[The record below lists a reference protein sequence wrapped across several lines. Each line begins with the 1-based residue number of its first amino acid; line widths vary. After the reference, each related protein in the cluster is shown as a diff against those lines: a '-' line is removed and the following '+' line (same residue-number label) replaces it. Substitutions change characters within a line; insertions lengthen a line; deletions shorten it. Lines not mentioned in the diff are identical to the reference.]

1 MKFLKKNW
9 IIFLLKQMS
18 RKELIDG
25 LQSKFISRK
34 LLVFVVACC
43 GLFSGKLTSSDFVVI
58 ASAYMIAQSGKDVM
72 VDYLKSRNN
81 G

>member
-1 MKFLKKNW
+1 MSKKE
-9 IIFLLKQMS
+9 IID
-18 RKELIDG
+18 R
-25 LQSKFISRK
+25 LQSKWISRK
-34 LLVFVVACC
+34 LLVFLIACF

-72 VDYLKSRNN
+72 VDYLKSRSN

>member
-1 MKFLKKNW
+1 
-9 IIFLLKQMS
+9 MS
-18 RKELIDG
+18 RKEFIDG

-43 GLFSGKLTSSDFVVI
+43 GLFSGVVTSGDFVVI
-58 ASAYMIAQSGKDVM
+58 ASTYMVAQGGKDVLTE
-72 VDYLKSRNN
+72 YFKSKSN

>member
-1 MKFLKKNW
+1 
-9 IIFLLKQMS
+9 MS
-18 RKELIDG
+18 RKEFIDG

-34 LLVFVVACC
+34 LLVFVVACF
-43 GLFSGKLTSSDFVVI
+43 GLFSGKLTSSDFVII

>member
-1 MKFLKKNW
+1 
-9 IIFLLKQMS
+9 MS
-18 RKELIDG
+18 RKEFIDS

-34 LLVFVVACC
+34 LLVFLVACG
-43 GLFSGKLTSSDFVVI
+43 GLFTGKLTSSDFVVI

-72 VDYLKSRNN
+72 IDYLKSRTN

>member
-1 MKFLKKNW
+1 
-9 IIFLLKQMS
+9 MS

-34 LLVFVVACC
+34 LLVFVVACF

>member
-1 MKFLKKNW
+1 
-9 IIFLLKQMS
+9 MS
-18 RKELIDG
+18 RKEFIDG

-34 LLVFVVACC
+34 LLVFLVACG

-58 ASAYMIAQSGKDVM
+58 ASTYMVAQGGKDVLTE
-72 VDYLKSRNN
+72 YFKSKSN

>member
-1 MKFLKKNW
+1 MIYLYN
-9 IIFLLKQMS
+9 QMS
-18 RKELIDG
+18 KKEFLDS

-34 LLVFVVACC
+34 LLVFVIACC

-58 ASAYMIAQSGKDVM
+58 ASTYMIAQGGKDIVFE
-72 VDYLKSRNN
+72 YLKNKGN

>member
-1 MKFLKKNW
+1 
-9 IIFLLKQMS
+9 MS
-18 RKELIDG
+18 RKEFIDG

-34 LLVFVVACC
+34 LLVFVVACF
-43 GLFSGKLTSSDFVVI
+43 GLFSDKLTSSDFVVI

>member
-1 MKFLKKNW
+1 MIK
-9 IIFLLKQMS
+9 MS
-18 RKELIDG
+18 RKEFIDG

-34 LLVFVVACC
+34 LLVFVVACF

-72 VDYLKSRNN
+72 VDYLKSRSN

>member
-1 MKFLKKNW
+1 
-9 IIFLLKQMS
+9 MS
-18 RKELIDG
+18 RKEFIDG

>member
-1 MKFLKKNW
+1 
-9 IIFLLKQMS
+9 MS
-18 RKELIDG
+18 RKEFIDG

-34 LLVFVVACC
+34 LLVFLVACG
-43 GLFSGKLTSSDFVVI
+43 GLFSGKLTSSDFVII

-72 VDYLKSRNN
+72 VDYLKSRVN

>member
-1 MKFLKKNW
+1 
-9 IIFLLKQMS
+9 MS
-18 RKELIDG
+18 RKEFIDG

-34 LLVFVVACC
+34 LLVFLVACG
-43 GLFSGKLTSSDFVVI
+43 GLFTGRLTSSDFVVI

-72 VDYLKSRNN
+72 VDYLKSRVN

>member
-1 MKFLKKNW
+1 
-9 IIFLLKQMS
+9 MS
-18 RKELIDG
+18 RKEFIDG

-34 LLVFVVACC
+34 LLVFLVACF
-43 GLFSGKLTSSDFVVI
+43 GLFSGKLTSSDFVII

-72 VDYLKSRNN
+72 VDYLKSKVN

>member
-1 MKFLKKNW
+1 
-9 IIFLLKQMS
+9 MS
-18 RKELIDG
+18 RKEFIDG

-34 LLVFVVACC
+34 LLVFLVACG

-72 VDYLKSRNN
+72 VDYLKSRVN

>member
-1 MKFLKKNW
+1 
-9 IIFLLKQMS
+9 MS
-18 RKELIDG
+18 RKEIIDR
-25 LQSKFISRK
+25 LQSKWISRK
-34 LLVFVVACC
+34 LLVFLIACF

-72 VDYLKSRNN
+72 VDYLKSRSN

>member
-1 MKFLKKNW
+1 MKFQKKNW

-18 RKELIDG
+18 RKEFIDG

-34 LLVFVVACC
+34 LLVFVVACF

>member
-1 MKFLKKNW
+1 
-9 IIFLLKQMS
+9 MS

-34 LLVFVVACC
+34 LLVFVIACF

-58 ASAYMIAQSGKDVM
+58 ASSYMIAQSGKDVM
-72 VDYLKSRNN
+72 VDYLKSKNN

>member
-1 MKFLKKNW
+1 
-9 IIFLLKQMS
+9 MS

-72 VDYLKSRNN
+72 VDYLKSRTN

>member
-1 MKFLKKNW
+1 
-9 IIFLLKQMS
+9 MS
-18 RKELIDG
+18 RKEFIDG

-34 LLVFVVACC
+34 LLVFLVACF
-43 GLFSGKLTSSDFVVI
+43 GLFSGKLNSSDFVII

-72 VDYLKSRNN
+72 VDYLKSKVN

>member
-1 MKFLKKNW
+1 
-9 IIFLLKQMS
+9 MS
-18 RKELIDG
+18 RKEFIDG

-34 LLVFVVACC
+34 LLVFVVACF

>member
-1 MKFLKKNW
+1 
-9 IIFLLKQMS
+9 MS
-18 RKELIDG
+18 RKEFIDG

-34 LLVFVVACC
+34 LLVFLVACG

-72 VDYLKSRNN
+72 VDYLKSKVN

>member
-1 MKFLKKNW
+1 
-9 IIFLLKQMS
+9 MS
-18 RKELIDG
+18 RKEFIDG
-25 LQSKFISRK
+25 LQAKFISRK
-34 LLVFVVACC
+34 LLVFLVACG

-72 VDYLKSRNN
+72 VDYLKSRVN

>member
-1 MKFLKKNW
+1 MSKKE
-9 IIFLLKQMS
+9 IID
-18 RKELIDG
+18 R
-25 LQSKFISRK
+25 LQSKWISRK
-34 LLVFVVACC
+34 LLVFLIACF

-72 VDYLKSRNN
+72 VDYLKSRGN